1 MKGHTQYKAT
11 HCAFVRCKIK
21 TVAVNSNNSLL
32 ITQISLFYKSSI
44 MIDIFQGRSKCTDEN
59 FEFFQHVSV
68 VFVFIL
74 YKESP
79 KVEIWQ
85 C

>member
-1 MKGHTQYKAT
+1 
-11 HCAFVRCKIK
+11 
-21 TVAVNSNNSLL
+21 
-32 ITQISLFYKSSI
+32 